1 MLRSQNFLPR
11 FFIKKRAGFGVEP
24 RRVQGG
30 ALAGFGAA
38 PRQEERTMETAYYT
52 VRTINGDYAYLVSDQ
67 GVENQVAMFLLP
79 EGTDVGSRL
88 KCEDFQWTLV
98 EP

>member
-1 MLRSQNFLPR
+1 
-11 FFIKKRAGFGVEP
+11 
-24 RRVQGG
+24 
-30 ALAGFGAA
+30 
-38 PRQEERTMETAYYT
+38 METAYYT

-98 EP
+98 DLGERNGKRDAGTDHGCGAPGGGDGPLRP